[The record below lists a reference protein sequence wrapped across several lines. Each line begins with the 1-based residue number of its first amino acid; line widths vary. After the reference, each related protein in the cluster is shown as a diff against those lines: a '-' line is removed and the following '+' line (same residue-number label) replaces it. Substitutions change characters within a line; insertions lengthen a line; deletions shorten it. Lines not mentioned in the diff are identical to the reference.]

1 MDTTEAAAA
10 TEAQET
16 ACISGVEQD
25 LCFLFDFVSIVY
37 IWLGEDDT
45 SCLCAYA
52 AISWSKIDNA
62 KATSK
67 NTLHV
72 LEYHQVSSSIPIVYL

>member
-1 MDTTEAAAA
+1 MLQCKDLLLEACSALQILISANLAQEASAVAMDTTEAAAA

-37 IWLGEDDT
+37 I
-45 SCLCAYA
+45 
-52 AISWSKIDNA
+52 
-62 KATSK
+62 
-67 NTLHV
+67 
-72 LEYHQVSSSIPIVYL
+72 

>member
-1 MDTTEAAAA
+1 LISANLAQEASAVAMDTTEAAAA

-37 IWLGEDDT
+37 I
-45 SCLCAYA
+45 
-52 AISWSKIDNA
+52 
-62 KATSK
+62 
-67 NTLHV
+67 
-72 LEYHQVSSSIPIVYL
+72 